1 MFPHII
7 SNCQL
12 SILNSQLRISA
23 IICDNTGELPKLIMN
38 KFQRLT
44 VASTLFISGIQS
56 AIANNNIGS
65 SNLGTPGLGGNTNI
79 REVITDL
86 ILGILS
92 FMALVATIVII
103 IAGIRV
109 VVSQGEQDQIDKAK
123 KTVMYAIIGLILI
136 ILATGIV
143 TVIRRGLGA

>member
-1 MFPHII
+1 
-7 SNCQL
+7 
-12 SILNSQLRISA
+12 
-23 IICDNTGELPKLIMN
+23 MN